1 MMYKMYKSIIRK
13 FLFLLTVFITGSLNS
28 FAEET
33 VKRGRNEG
41 TLFIPAS
48 NVMGNG
54 NITAYADLGGNLST
68 NALEGNA
75 DCGAT
80 IGIAGLLQFNI
91 QTSFIN
97 FSRIGPTEAHLQ
109 LTLPGNNRLRFAGFA
124 LIGDL
129 FLSTSLD
136 TIDETADATKPEYN
150 PYPLFSLIADLD
162 WLARPKKL
170 PIKSY
175 VSFSLADNPRFLYE
189 YKQIAAKS
197 GIELKMYQH
206 SIFFDIGVGMFKEK
220 HSKLLEKPKYDQ
232 KYVWISPGG
241 RYRLRNRFSLLANFR
256 CTVYRDID
264 EDKRNNSLNQLNWL
278 SLQVKF
284 EAPILFRET
293 DSEAIRTMVFI
304 EKRKAEKEA
313 LRYSEGT
320 DFKKTINNKL
330 EQTLSDLKEEDETFD
345 YKKEKEDLLKRREQI
360 ETIME
365 EIEELLK
372 EEE

>member
-1 MMYKMYKSIIRK
+1 MNIKII
-13 FLFLLTVFITGSLNS
+13 FLLSVIVTVSLNG
-28 FAEET
+28 FAEKT

-41 TLFIPAS
+41 TRFIPAS

-54 NITAYADLGGNLST
+54 NITAYADLGGMLST

-75 DCGAT
+75 EVGAS

-97 FSRIGPTEAHLQ
+97 FTRFGPTEAHLQ
-109 LTLPGNNRLRFAGFA
+109 ATLPGNNRLRFLGLA
-124 LIGDL
+124 LVGDL

-150 PYPLFSLIADLD
+150 PYPLVSAVVDLD
-162 WLARPKKL
+162 WLARPKQL
-170 PIKSY
+170 PIKTY
-175 VSFSLADNPRFLYE
+175 VSFGLADNPRFLYE
-189 YKQIAAKS
+189 YNQIAVRS

-206 SIFFDIGVGMFKEK
+206 SLYFDAGVGMFKEK
-220 HSKLLEKPKYDQ
+220 KTELSEKPKYDQ

-264 EDKRNNSLNQLNWL
+264 EKKRNNSLNQLDWL

-284 EAPILFRET
+284 EAPIIFRET
-293 DSEAIRTMVFI
+293 DTEAIRTMVFI
-304 EKRKAEKEA
+304 EKKKAEKEA
-313 LRYSEGT
+313 QQYTEGAE
-320 DFKKTINNKL
+320 FEKKINTKF
-330 EQTLSDLKEEDETFD
+330 EKTLSDLKEEDETFD
-345 YKKEKEDLLKRREQI
+345 YKKEKDSLVKRREQV
-360 ETIME
+360 EAIME
-365 EIEELLK
+365 EIEDLLK
-372 EEE
+372 EEEEEK